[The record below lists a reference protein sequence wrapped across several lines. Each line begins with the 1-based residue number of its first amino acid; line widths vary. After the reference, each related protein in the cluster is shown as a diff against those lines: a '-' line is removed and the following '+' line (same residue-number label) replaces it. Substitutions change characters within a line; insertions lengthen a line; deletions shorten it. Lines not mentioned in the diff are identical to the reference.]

1 MGVFSKNQG
10 GKKTLKRNT
19 YPVSR
24 QINTTFNFGQLIPFS
39 VREINPGESVKIRPS
54 VGLRFMP
61 TYFPVQNKMK
71 CYINYFYVRSRN
83 LYKDFKQF
91 YEDNSPSTPHPYLGF
106 PSALASSRA
115 KMFSVGGLAD
125 HMGVSVT
132 RHVSAGET
140 FASNLRSS
148 VDQNTFTS
156 PYFMGFFAWRF
167 LNSGNSPVVPL
178 GADPVYSSSYLP
190 IVYSTSS
197 SVYRTLSSADYPS
210 GSSLPSGAAPF
221 WSFGLNPS
229 QSSLYFG
236 NTNFIDG
243 LVRIPIQLTSSGV
256 LSSMANRNIVCG
268 LACSWSSSGSESR
281 DNFAI
286 LTIGNSFAFG
296 SDYLEFPSLSESS
309 ALSLLGLSTAPSD
322 FAMGIYITLPP
333 SSSDDTVLTS
343 GLPRINSLGSNAF
356 IPSFSYGESHVTSVG
371 QSLSSFNPF
380 SEELDAESF
389 VPLNSMPFRAY
400 EQIYNAFYRDERN
413 NPLMKDG
420 KPVYDEFLL
429 NTDGGRDNSDYQ
441 IHYRNWEQDAYTTA
455 LPSPQQGIA
464 PLVGISSTGIATFQD
479 LESGKQYTVKSITD
493 DTGDNVVNA
502 EFTEDSLSDM
512 NADWKPSVARALIN
526 YATSGISINDF
537 RNVNALQRFKELNL
551 RRGRKYKDLMEA
563 RFGVNISYAEMNMP
577 EFIGGASFDVQPVQ
591 VNQTTNQGE
600 KDPLGSYAG
609 QLFASGGSKHS
620 ITKFCDEHGY
630 IIGIIS
636 VVPTPVY
643 ETVTPK
649 FFFKHHLL
657 DFWQPEF
664 NHIGLQPIPM
674 KELDVFGQFAK
685 SPDNMDEEFGYQRP
699 WYDYISALDSV
710 HGQFRTSLSSF
721 VMYRS
726 WSEPP
731 SLSPDFLLVDPSS
744 GIDDVFSVRTDS
756 EGNSID
762 KILGQIYEDY
772 TIKSPVSKFGIA
784 KLE

>member
-1 MGVFSKNQG
+1 MGVFSKDQG

-71 CYINYFYVRSRN
+71 CYIHYFYVRSRN

-91 YEDNSPSTPHPYLGF
+91 YEDNSPSTSHPYLGF
-106 PSALASSRA
+106 PSSLVSSRA

-125 HMGVSVT
+125 HMGVAVT
-132 RHVSAGET
+132 RHVSDGELAFSRPLTVSPSRGTQLFRIPFRFSNHGNSPILDDGEEPVLSNLSDNIPYNTVPVGGMKYTGVSYGTCILLSDSISKNVLSGFYRFDLSALDLGPIAEDFSTYNYNYFLSFGVLDYTNKSFTPISFSKAASIPSSLLTGRKTVSPALSIDTTNKILEEFPAGSFFSVFFGFVPSTDSDNFTAGEKT
-140 FASNLRSS
+140 RSS
-148 VDQNTFTS
+148 V
-156 PYFMGFFAWRF
+156 
-167 LNSGNSPVVPL
+167 
-178 GADPVYSSSYLP
+178 SS
-190 IVYSTSS
+190 
-197 SVYRTLSSADYPS
+197 
-210 GSSLPSGAAPF
+210 
-221 WSFGLNPS
+221 
-229 QSSLYFG
+229 
-236 NTNFIDG
+236 ID
-243 LVRIPIQLTSSGV
+243 
-256 LSSMANRNIVCG
+256 
-268 LACSWSSSGSESR
+268 
-281 DNFAI
+281 F
-286 LTIGNSFAFG
+286 
-296 SDYLEFPSLSESS
+296 Y
-309 ALSLLGLSTAPSD
+309 
-322 FAMGIYITLPP
+322 
-333 SSSDDTVLTS
+333 
-343 GLPRINSLGSNAF
+343 
-356 IPSFSYGESHVTSVG
+356 YGKTTSVSVSD
-371 QSLSSFNPF
+371 QLSSFNPF
-380 SEELDAESF
+380 SEELNAESF
-389 VPLNSMPFRAY
+389 TPLNSMPFRAY

-429 NTDGGRDNSDYQ
+429 NTDGGRDNFDYK
-441 IHYRNWEQDAYTTA
+441 IHFRNWEQDAYTTA
-455 LPSPQQGIA
+455 LPTPQQGIA
-464 PLVGISSTGIATFQD
+464 PLVGISSTGVATFQD
-479 LESGKQYTVKSITD
+479 LESGKQYTVKSVTD
-493 DTGDNVVNA
+493 DTGDKVVNA
-502 EFTEDSLSDM
+502 EFTEDSLKDM
-512 NADWKPSVARALIN
+512 NSDWKPSVARALVH

-591 VNQTTNQGE
+591 VNQTVNQGS

-630 IIGIIS
+630 VIGIIS

-649 FFFKHHLL
+649 FFFKHTLL

-674 KELDVFGQFAK
+674 KELDVFGQYSK

-731 SLSPDFLLVDPSS
+731 TLSPDFLLVDPSS

-756 EGNSID
+756 EGNSVD

>member
-1 MGVFSKNQG
+1 MGVFSKDQG

-19 YPVSR
+19 YPVPR

-39 VREINPGESVKIRPS
+39 VREVNPGESVKIRPS

-71 CYINYFYVRSRN
+71 CYVHYFYVRSRN

-91 YEDNSPSTPHPYLGF
+91 YEDNSPSTSHPYLGF
-106 PSALASSRA
+106 PTSLRSSRS

-125 HMGVSVT
+125 HMGVAVT
-132 RHVSAGET
+132 RHVGPNDAAFTFSASYDSRNES
-140 FASNLRSS
+140 FS
-148 VDQNTFTS
+148 
-156 PYFMGFFAWRF
+156 
-167 LNSGNSPVVPL
+167 VPL
-178 GADPVYSSSYLP
+178 RFS
-190 IVYSTSS
+190 
-197 SVYRTLSSADYPS
+197 
-210 GSSLPSGAAPF
+210 
-221 WSFGLNPS
+221 N
-229 QSSLYFG
+229 
-236 NTNFIDG
+236 
-243 LVRIPIQLTSSGV
+243 
-256 LSSMANRNIVCG
+256 
-268 LACSWSSSGSESR
+268 
-281 DNFAI
+281 
-286 LTIGNSFAFG
+286 IGNSIYVPFGEKPVPSSGNPVDYLFPIESYSPSPAALPYGQALGISVGSVSGFSSISNIPYSGFFSFPLKTLFPSAVLSYMDEHNLNMFLCFGYVAVTKEKPSNVLGFIPVSYGDSLSGHYNIDDDVSLTLRIPKELPFDLSALPASIKGQAVEYLRSIFAFIVP
-296 SDYLEFPSLSESS
+296 SSSPDSTSYPTPFPS
-309 ALSLLGLSTAPSD
+309 TYRAPSD
-322 FAMGIYITLPP
+322 TVVSFAESTVISAGDTLYN
-333 SSSDDTVLTS
+333 T
-343 GLPRINSLGSNAF
+343 
-356 IPSFSYGESHVTSVG
+356 
-371 QSLSSFNPF
+371 NPF
-380 SEELDAESF
+380 SEELDAEGF
-389 VPLNSMPFRAY
+389 TPLNSMPFRAY

-429 NTDGGRDNSDYQ
+429 NTDGGRDNFDYK

-455 LPSPQQGIA
+455 LPTPQQGIA
-464 PLVGISSTGIATFQD
+464 PLVGISSAGVATFQD
-479 LESGKQYTVKSITD
+479 LETGKQYTVKSITD
-493 DTGDNVVNA
+493 DTGDKVVNA
-502 EFTEDSLSDM
+502 EFTEDSLKDM
-512 NADWKPSVARALIN
+512 NSDWKPSVARALVQ

-591 VNQTTNQGE
+591 VNQTSNQGAN
-600 KDPLGSYAG
+600 DPLGSYAG

-630 IIGIIS
+630 VIGIIS

-649 FFFKHHLL
+649 LFFKHHLL

-674 KELDVFGQFAK
+674 KELDVFGQHSK

-756 EGNSID
+756 EGNSVD

>member
-1 MGVFSKNQG
+1 MGVFSKDQG
-10 GKKTLKRNT
+10 GKKVLKRNT

-106 PSALASSRA
+106 PPSLASSRS

-125 HMGVSVT
+125 HMGVAVT
-132 RHVSAGET
+132 RHVSDGE
-140 FASNLRSS
+140 FAFSRPLSCPPSSGSQLVKIPFRFSNHGNGPILDDGDYPLLNNLSDRIPFSFVPVEGMKYTGVS
-148 VDQNTFTS
+148 YGCYILLSDSISKNALSGFYRFDLSALGFGSIAEDFSTHKYNYFLSFGVMDFYHNTFTPIS
-156 PYFMGFFAWRF
+156 FSEAVSIPSS
-167 LNSGNSPVVPL
+167 LSGGRKTLSPVL
-178 GADPVYSSSYLP
+178 SID
-190 IVYSTSS
+190 TSN
-197 SVYRTLSSADYPS
+197 
-210 GSSLPSGAAPF
+210 G
-221 WSFGLNPS
+221 
-229 QSSLYFG
+229 
-236 NTNFIDG
+236 
-243 LVRIPIQLTSSGV
+243 
-256 LSSMANRNIVCG
+256 
-268 LACSWSSSGSESR
+268 
-281 DNFAI
+281 I
-286 LTIGNSFAFG
+286 LK
-296 SDYLEFPSLSESS
+296 EFPRGSFFVVFLGFVPSTDSDAFT
-309 ALSLLGLSTAPSD
+309 ALANVRTPRSTID
-322 FAMGIYITLPP
+322 YY
-333 SSSDDTVLTS
+333 
-343 GLPRINSLGSNAF
+343 
-356 IPSFSYGESHVTSVG
+356 YGKTTSVSVSD
-371 QSLSSFNPF
+371 QLSSFNPF

-429 NTDGGRDNSDYQ
+429 NTDGGRDDTDYK

-493 DTGDNVVNA
+493 DSGDKVVNA
-502 EFTEDSLSDM
+502 EFTEDSLADM
-512 NADWKPSVARALIN
+512 NQDWKPSVARSLIN

-600 KDPLGSYAG
+600 NDPLGSYAG
-609 QLFASGGSKHS
+609 QLFASGGSKHA

-649 FFFKHHLL
+649 FFFKHRLL

-674 KELDVFGQFAK
+674 KELDVFGQYSK
-685 SPDNMDEEFGYQRP
+685 SPGNMDEEFGYQRP

-731 SLSPDFLLVDPSS
+731 SLSPDFLLVDPFS

-756 EGNSID
+756 EGNSVD

>member
-1 MGVFSKNQG
+1 MGVFSKDQG

-39 VREINPGESVKIRPS
+39 LREINPGESVKIRPS

-91 YEDNSPSTPHPYLGF
+91 YEDNSPSTSHPYLAF
-106 PSALASSRA
+106 PSSLASSRSR
-115 KMFSVGGLAD
+115 MFSVGGLAD
-125 HMGVSVT
+125 HMGISVT
-132 RHVSAGET
+132 RHVGPNDIAFNIPLSATSGY
-140 FASNLRSS
+140 FYSVPFRFSNI
-148 VDQNTFTS
+148 
-156 PYFMGFFAWRF
+156 
-167 LNSGNSPVVPL
+167 GNSPYVPFGERPVLSTGNPSDYIFPTDFGNTSPRDPLPFGRAFGFSIGDVL
-178 GADPVYSSSYLP
+178 GTSSKPYSAGTYTLSLRDLPSSVLSYLDEHDFNIFYCYCLVQAKPSSSGKAKVISGILP
-190 IVYSTSS
+190 LSFSNSLESHYHLDDDVSLSIHIPSS
-197 SVYRTLSSADYPS
+197 LSIDID
-210 GSSLPSGAAPF
+210 SLPSSSPAGPYTYRYSFVPF
-221 WSFGLNPS
+221 
-229 QSSLYFG
+229 
-236 NTNFIDG
+236 
-243 LVRIPIQLTSSGV
+243 VV
-256 LSSMANRNIVCG
+256 
-268 LACSWSSSGSESR
+268 
-281 DNFAI
+281 
-286 LTIGNSFAFG
+286 
-296 SDYLEFPSLSESS
+296 
-309 ALSLLGLSTAPSD
+309 
-322 FAMGIYITLPP
+322 P
-333 SSSDDTVLTS
+333 SSS
-343 GLPRINSLGSNAF
+343 PA
-356 IPSFSYGESHVTSVG
+356 GESYPVPLPVSLSPVSDPVDFRYASSTVVSVG
-371 QSLSSFNPF
+371 DTLSSFNPF

-413 NPLMKDG
+413 NPLMRDG

-429 NTDGGRDNSDYQ
+429 NTDGGRDCTDYK
-441 IHYRNWEQDAYTTA
+441 IHYRNWEQDPYTTA

-479 LESGKQYTVKSITD
+479 LESGKQYTVRSIVD
-493 DTGDNVVNA
+493 DSGDKVVNA
-502 EFTEDSLSDM
+502 EFTEDSLKDM
-512 NADWKPSVARALIN
+512 NSDWKPSVARALVS

-600 KDPLGSYAG
+600 NDPLGSYAG

-649 FFFKHHLL
+649 LFFKHHLL

-674 KELDVFGQFAK
+674 KELDVFGQHAK

-756 EGNSID
+756 EGNSVD

>member
-10 GKKTLKRNT
+10 GKKVLKRNT

-91 YEDNSPSTPHPYLGF
+91 YEDNSPSTSHPYLGF
-106 PSALASSRA
+106 PSSLVSSRA

-132 RHVSAGET
+132 RHVGPKDIAFTVPLSPTSGYFYSVPFRFSNIGNSTYVPFGEKPIP
-140 FASNLRSS
+140 SS
-148 VDQNTFTS
+148 GNPSDYIFPTNFGNTS
-156 PYFMGFFAWRF
+156 P
-167 LNSGNSPVVPL
+167 L
-178 GADPVYSSSYLP
+178 DP
-190 IVYSTSS
+190 
-197 SVYRTLSSADYPS
+197 
-210 GSSLPSGAAPF
+210 
-221 WSFGLNPS
+221 
-229 QSSLYFG
+229 LYFG
-236 NTNFIDG
+236 RAFGFSMGDVLG
-243 LVRIPIQLTSSGV
+243 TSPKPYAPGTYSLPLKVLPSSV
-256 LSSMANRNIVCG
+256 LSYLDEHDFNLFYCYCIVQ
-268 LACSWSSSGSESR
+268 AKPSSSGSAKVISG
-281 DNFAI
+281 
-286 LTIGNSFAFG
+286 LLPLAF
-296 SDYLEFPSLSESS
+296 SDSLASHYHLDDDVSLSINIPSS
-309 ALSLLGLSTAPSD
+309 LPVDIDSL
-322 FAMGIYITLPP
+322 P
-333 SSSDDTVLTS
+333 SSSSS
-343 GLPRINSLGSNAF
+343 GRYTYRFSLVPFVVPSS
-356 IPSFSYGESHVTSVG
+356 IPTGESYPVPLPTNLSPVSDPVKFYYSSPTVVSVG
-371 QSLSSFNPF
+371 DTLSSFNPF

-429 NTDGGRDNSDYQ
+429 NTDGGRDDTDYY

-464 PLVGISSTGIATFQD
+464 PLVGISSSGIATFQD
-479 LESGKQYTVKSITD
+479 IESGKQYTVKSITD
-493 DTGDNVVNA
+493 DSGDKVVNA
-502 EFTEDSLSDM
+502 EFTEDSLADM
-512 NADWKPSVARALIN
+512 NQDWKPSVARSLIN

-600 KDPLGSYAG
+600 NDPLGSYAG

-674 KELDVFGQFAK
+674 KELDVFGQYVK

-699 WYDYISALDSV
+699 WYDYISSLDSV

-731 SLSPDFLLVDPSS
+731 SLSPDFLLVNPSS

-756 EGNSID
+756 EGNSVD

>member
-10 GKKTLKRNT
+10 GKKSLKRNT

-91 YEDNSPSTPHPYLGF
+91 YEDNSPATSHPYLGF
-106 PSALASSRA
+106 PSYLKSSRS

-132 RHVSAGET
+132 RHVSKGEVLRVS
-140 FASNLRSS
+140 FNVNDLPVFNSYSFRFSN
-148 VDQNTFTS
+148 V
-156 PYFMGFFAWRF
+156 
-167 LNSGNSPVVPL
+167 GNSPVVPVGETPVNSL
-178 GADPVYSSSYLP
+178 LYTDRFLTSVAYRTDPQGVDVSSGRVACFRALIPTSSDSFISGSYQILSSQLDSSVVSFLNSPDFSVFAVAGYNRYSDSAFLPLRFSPAVSLVGASAENPISIPVDIPDFVFEDAPGSIPDKPSDYQPAVLICFTRASSDAPVIHLPDNAHSYLSPLNGSSSYRFSYAEP
-190 IVYSTSS
+190 
-197 SVYRTLSSADYPS
+197 SVVSVSRTLD
-210 GSSLPSGAAPF
+210 
-221 WSFGLNPS
+221 
-229 QSSLYFG
+229 
-236 NTNFIDG
+236 
-243 LVRIPIQLTSSGV
+243 
-256 LSSMANRNIVCG
+256 
-268 LACSWSSSGSESR
+268 
-281 DNFAI
+281 I
-286 LTIGNSFAFG
+286 L
-296 SDYLEFPSLSESS
+296 
-309 ALSLLGLSTAPSD
+309 
-322 FAMGIYITLPP
+322 
-333 SSSDDTVLTS
+333 
-343 GLPRINSLGSNAF
+343 
-356 IPSFSYGESHVTSVG
+356 
-371 QSLSSFNPF
+371 NPF

-429 NTDGGRDNSDYQ
+429 NTNGGRDDFDYQ

-493 DTGDNVVNA
+493 DTGDKVVNA
-502 EFTEDSLSDM
+502 EFTEDSLNDM
-512 NADWKPSVARALIN
+512 NEDWKPSVARALVS

-600 KDPLGSYAG
+600 NDPLGSYAG

-674 KELDVFGQFAK
+674 KELDVFGQFVK

-744 GIDDVFSVRTDS
+744 GIDDVFSVRTDA
-756 EGNSID
+756 EGNSVD

>member
-10 GKKTLKRNT
+10 GKKSLKRNT

-106 PSALASSRA
+106 PSSLRASRS

-125 HMGVSVT
+125 HMGVAVT
-132 RHVSAGET
+132 RHVGPNDAAFTLSSSYSRNMSYSVPLR
-140 FASNLRSS
+140 FSNI
-148 VDQNTFTS
+148 
-156 PYFMGFFAWRF
+156 
-167 LNSGNSPVVPL
+167 GNSPYVPFGETPIPSAGNPADYVYPIDTYLPSPSSL
-178 GADPVYSSSYLP
+178 GYGRALGVNIGITPGYEASSNVPYPGFFSFSVKRLFPSAVLSYLDEHDFNMFLCFGY
-190 IVYSTSS
+190 IVVTKESPSDNLGFIPVSYGESLHSHYHVDDDVS
-197 SVYRTLSSADYPS
+197 LTLRIPKELPFDL
-210 GSSLPSGAAPF
+210 SSLPSTVD
-221 WSFGLNPS
+221 SREVKYLR
-229 QSSLYFG
+229 SL
-236 NTNFIDG
+236 
-243 LVRIPIQLTSSGV
+243 
-256 LSSMANRNIVCG
+256 
-268 LACSWSSSGSESR
+268 
-281 DNFAI
+281 
-286 LTIGNSFAFG
+286 FAF
-296 SDYLEFPSLSESS
+296 
-309 ALSLLGLSTAPSD
+309 
-322 FAMGIYITLPP
+322 IVP
-333 SSSDDTVLTS
+333 SSSPEQASYPTPFPSNYRLPSDTTV
-343 GLPRINSLGSNAF
+343 
-356 IPSFSYGESHVTSVG
+356 SFAEPTVVSVG
-371 QSLSSFNPF
+371 DTLYNFNPF
-380 SEELDAESF
+380 SEELDSESF

-429 NTDGGRDNSDYQ
+429 STDGGRDNSDYK

-464 PLVGISSTGIATFQD
+464 PLVGISSTGVASFQD
-479 LESGKQYTVKSITD
+479 LESGKHYTVKSITD
-493 DTGDNVVNA
+493 DSGDKVVNA
-502 EFTEDSLSDM
+502 EFTEDSLKDM
-512 NADWKPSVARALIN
+512 NSDWKPSVARALVN

-600 KDPLGSYAG
+600 QDPLGSYAG

-674 KELDVFGQFAK
+674 KELDVFGQYSK

-731 SLSPDFLLVDPSS
+731 ALSPDFLLVDPSS